1 LQLLLQDRR
10 FDMKSVR
17 FALYVFFL
25 WTAAAS
31 FAQSSVNQA
40 TEAQSAGLSSPAT
53 AEIEQATAEI
63 ENLMGAFHQAVASH
77 DGARVSSMF
86 IDDGS
91 TWFNVLSDAAYARLR
106 AKNPTV
112 LKVRHSSFQ
121 EFAKF
126 VSSSHAALDP
136 QHSNIQIHT
145 DGTIAS
151 VYFNFVFVID
161 GKPENQG
168 SETWQLVKASD
179 GWKIVAITYSSNPN
193 VP

>member
-1 LQLLLQDRR
+1 L
-10 FDMKSVR
+10 KSVR
-17 FALYVFFL
+17 FVLYALFL
-25 WTAAAS
+25 WTATAS
-31 FAQSSVNQA
+31 FAQSSVNQV
-40 TEAQSAGLSSPAT
+40 TDAQSAGLPA
-53 AEIEQATAEI
+53 QATAEI
-63 ENLMGAFHQAVASH
+63 EHLMEDFHQAVASH

-86 IDDGS
+86 IEEGS
-91 TWFNVLSDAAYARLR
+91 TWFNVLSDAAYARAR
-106 AKNPTV
+106 AKNPAA

-126 VSSSHAALDP
+126 ASSSHAALDP
-136 QHSNIQIHT
+136 QHSNVQIHT

-151 VYFNFVFVID
+151 VYFNYVFLID

-179 GWKIVAITYSSNPN
+179 GWKIAAITYSSNPN

>member
-1 LQLLLQDRR
+1 
-10 FDMKSVR
+10 MKISIR
-17 FALYVFFL
+17 FALYVWL
-25 WTAAAS
+25 IWTATAS
-31 FAQSSVNQA
+31 FAQSSINQA
-40 TEAQSAGLSSPAT
+40 TEEQSAGLSTPAT
-53 AEIEQATAEI
+53 AEIEH
-63 ENLMGAFHQAVASH
+63 LMGVFHQAVASH

-91 TWFNVLSDAAYARLR
+91 TWFNVLSDEGYSRLR
-106 AKNPTV
+106 AKNPAV

-151 VYFNFVFVID
+151 VYFNYVFTID

-168 SETWQLVKASD
+168 SETWQVIKTSD

-193 VP
+193 VSER